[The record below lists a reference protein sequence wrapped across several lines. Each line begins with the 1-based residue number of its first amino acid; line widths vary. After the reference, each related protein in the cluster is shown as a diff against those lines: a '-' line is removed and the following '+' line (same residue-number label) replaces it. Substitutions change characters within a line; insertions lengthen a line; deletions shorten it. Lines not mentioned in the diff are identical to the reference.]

1 VTYKVVY
8 FSRTGTSKKI
18 AEKIADKLACEII
31 QIKDNMNWNGV
42 FGFIKAGFYSSTD
55 RDVKIEI
62 QGNLDAADELIVVGP
77 MWAGGIA
84 SAVRAFLKTTPL
96 DKVHLVVTSN
106 GSNLGK
112 RSGYKS
118 VHDIAKNMHNEDEV
132 IIDLMSTLK

>member
-1 VTYKVVY
+1 MKYKVVY
-8 FSRTGTSKKI
+8 FSRTGTSKKVADKI
-18 AEKIADKLACEII
+18 AEKLSCEII
-31 QIKDNMNWNGV
+31 QIEDNMNWKGI
-42 FGFIKAGFYSSTD
+42 FGYIKAGFYSSTD
-55 RDVKIEI
+55 REVKIEI

-77 MWAGGIA
+77 IWAGGLA

-106 GSNLGK
+106 GSILGN

-118 VHDIAKNMHNEDEV
+118 VHDIAKNMNNQDEV